1 MPTGVYKRKDRP
13 TEGAAVGGGQTEVRE
28 PIKAM
33 LAGGSEED
41 FKDSLPEQTSSED
54 AGGSP
59 EEQAPRRKRRSK
71 AEIAA
76 AKGEGAQAPVDKR
89 LERAKVKASGL
100 GGAALVE
107 SGFKIT
113 GKPLD
118 TQEKEDVDDQFYL
131 IASKAGIDP
140 SGSWLFVILYT
151 VALLARLILSRTDLG
166 EQLKNFLEGRK
177 EEKEGKDAVSKSDR
191 QNQG

>member
-1 MPTGVYKRKDRP
+1 MPTGVYKRKEKP
-13 TEGAAVGGGQTEVRE
+13 AEGAAVGGGQGEVRG
-28 PIKAM
+28 PIKDM
-33 LAGGSEED
+33 LAGGSEDD

-76 AKGEGAQAPVDKR
+76 AKGEGPQAPVDKR
-89 LERAKVKASGL
+89 LERAKAKASGL
-100 GGAALVE
+100 GGAALVK
-107 SGFKIT
+107 SGFQIS

-118 TQEKEDVDDQFYL
+118 DTEAEDVDDQFYL
-131 IASKAGIDP
+131 IAQKAGIDP
-140 SGSWLFVILYT
+140 SGSWLFVALYT
-151 VALLARLILSRTDLG
+151 LALLARLILSRTDLG

-177 EEKEGKDAVSKSDR
+177 EEKEKNNVREKESAGK
-191 QNQG
+191 